1 MFTDVRSSTELR
13 TTLGDETAHRRL
25 RAVQEAVA
33 STVTDAGGAIV
44 KALGDGVLATFSS
57 PRQALQCAVAI
68 QRAMG
73 GLTAGGDSDPLR
85 VRIGINTGEVSRED
99 GDIFGEAVN
108 AAARIAALAD
118 GGEIFVARVVKDLAG
133 TVRDLKFVDRG
144 LHALKGF
151 PDEWHIYEA
160 RLEART
166 PPPSDKTPFV
176 GRGAELNQLEGYLAN
191 SIRGRGS
198 IAMIGGEPGV
208 GKTRL
213 AQELAEEARRE
224 GAIVFMGACYEVE
237 TATPFAPFVEI
248 LGATARTVPPEV
260 FKEIVGDSGPELAR
274 FYPELRVMFPDIP
287 EPIELPAEQE
297 RRYTFNSI
305 GRYITRAAAVRPV
318 MLILDDLHWADE
330 ATLQLLQYLATL
342 IEDLAALIVGTYR
355 DVELAVSRPL
365 ARTLEQLVRQRKA
378 HRVSLKRLSQQD
390 VATMLERLAGAEPPE
405 RLVELIYSETDGNAF
420 FVEEVFRHLLEEGRL
435 LDPAGG
441 WIDDV
446 SIDDVDVPESV
457 RLVTGRRIERL
468 GEETKRS
475 LTHAAVIGR
484 VFEVSQLERAAEVD
498 VSRLLDALDE
508 AETARLIEP
517 LPQSREAR
525 YQFVHELVRQTL
537 LADISLPRRQ
547 RLHLAVARAIEGQ
560 MENQA
565 DDRITDL
572 AHHLFQAGAAAD
584 KTTTLKFLTAA
595 ADRSHATGG
604 AEEAVRTYEK
614 ALSLTDDDVAER
626 AALLYKLARSLRGL
640 QQWDDAMA
648 AWNEAL
654 EIFERI
660 GDGDGVARVCLA
672 VADRYSWIGRWQ
684 ASVDI
689 LERGLAA
696 HPEDNRSRGSLLAL
710 QGVAYSWLGDHK
722 AGRDSIDRAE
732 RLGAE
737 LDDAR
742 LYWTTRA
749 ARAVHHW
756 CFNEHAEVLEIGLE
770 TAEVLREAK
779 ALWGLAT
786 VLSFVQFS
794 LVVSGRWEEAEPIHL
809 ELVSVAESVGH
820 PAATLFAMR
829 WRESLVLLRNPDLD
843 RSEKAAELDRVY
855 SETHDMP
862 WNAES
867 YSWMGNAV
875 SLRGD
880 WDQALKLFRQGD
892 EKAAPGSFNGALRGM
907 MKMHLAYMGEGDECR
922 ATADETATQPHDAV
936 ITLGKATEV
945 LFVVEGLMVL
955 GDNDRLAKLRDR
967 IEFITR
973 QMRWRAFSLVP
984 GALCLA
990 ACVAASGDL
999 AAAEDLFRD
1008 ALEDVQKKNA
1018 PVSAMHVKWFWGKTL
1033 LNCGDKQRARELL
1046 DEASEQAHGFG
1057 MPGYARPID
1066 EAREVLHGTSRDSQ
1080 PEQQPHFIRE
1090 GEFWTIGDPTAP
1102 TRLRDTVGLGYLAQL
1117 LANPGREIK
1126 ALELAGGAP
1135 GLGLVESDAG
1145 ELLDDQ
1151 AKAAYRRRITE
1162 LESELT
1168 EAEEWADEGRITKLR
1183 DERDALMDEI
1193 ERATGLGGRDRKAG
1207 SVSER
1212 ARVNVTK
1219 AIRAA
1224 VKRIEAADPALGRHL
1239 EAALRTGTSCA
1250 YLPDPDSAPT
1260 WRL

>member
-13 TTLGDETAHRRL
+13 TSVGDEVAHRRL

-33 STVTDAGGAIV
+33 SGVTDAGGAVV

-57 PRQALQCAVAI
+57 PRQALQCAAAI
-68 QRAMG
+68 QRSVG
-73 GLTAGGDSDPLR
+73 GLTAAGDSDLLR

-108 AAARIAALAD
+108 AASRIAALAD

-133 TVRDLKFVDRG
+133 TVRDVKFVDRG
-144 LHALKGF
+144 HQTLKGF
-151 PDEWHIYEA
+151 PEEWHIYEA
-160 RLEART
+160 RIDVRT

-176 GRGAELNQLEGYLAN
+176 GRGVELSQLEGYLTNAV
-191 SIRGRGS
+191 RGQGS

-248 LGATARTVPPEV
+248 LGATARTVPKEV

-305 GRYITRAAAVRPV
+305 GRYVSRAAAVRPV

-330 ATLQLLQYLATL
+330 ATLQLVQYLASL
-342 IEDLAALIVGTYR
+342 IDDLAALIVGTYR

-378 HRVSLKRLSQQD
+378 HRVSLKRLSQHD
-390 VATMLERLAGAEPPE
+390 VSTMLERLVGAEPPE
-405 RLVELIYSETDGNAF
+405 RLVEVIYSETDGNAF

-441 WIDDV
+441 WVDV

-468 GEETKRS
+468 GESTKRF
-475 LTHAAVIGR
+475 LNLGAVIGR
-484 VFEVSQLERAAEVD
+484 VFDVALLERAVEGDDDGD
-498 VSRLLDALDE
+498 VLDALDE
-508 AETARLIEP
+508 AERARLIEP
-517 LPQSREAR
+517 LRQTREAR

-547 RLHLAVARAIEGQ
+547 RLHLAVAGAIEEQ
-560 MENQA
+560 MADQA
-565 DDRITDL
+565 DDRVADL
-572 AHHLFQAGAAAD
+572 AHHLFQAGVSAD
-584 KTTTLKFLTAA
+584 KKTTLKFLTAA
-595 ADRSHATGG
+595 GDRSHASGG
-604 AEEAVRTYEK
+604 SEEAVRTYEK
-614 ALSLTDDDVAER
+614 ALSLTDGDNSER

-640 QQWDDAMA
+640 QRWDDAMA

-654 EIFERI
+654 EIFERT
-660 GDGDGVARVCLA
+660 GDADGVARVCLA

-684 ASVDI
+684 AAVDI

-696 HPEDNRSRGSLLAL
+696 HSEDNRSRGSLLAL
-710 QGVAYSWLGDHK
+710 QGVAYSWLGEHK
-722 AGRDSIDRAE
+722 SGRDRIDRAE

-737 LDDAR
+737 LDDTR
-742 LYWTTRA
+742 LYWSARS

-756 CFNEHAEVLEIGLE
+756 CFNEHTEVVEIGQE
-770 TAEVLREAK
+770 AADVLREAK

-786 VLSFVQFS
+786 ILSFVQFS
-794 LVVSGRWEEAEPIHL
+794 LVVSGRWDEAEPIHL
-809 ELVSVAESVGH
+809 ELMSVAESVGH
-820 PAATLFAMR
+820 PGASLFATR
-829 WRESLVLLRNPDLD
+829 WHESLSFLRNPDLD
-843 RSEKAAELDRVY
+843 RAEAGAELDRVY
-855 SETHDMP
+855 SESHDMP

-880 WDQALKLFRQGD
+880 WEQALKLFRQGD
-892 EKAAPGSFNGALRGM
+892 EKAAPGSFNGALRGI

-922 ATADETATQPHDAV
+922 AAADEIATQPHDAV
-936 ITLGKATEV
+936 VTLGKATEA
-945 LFVVEGLMVL
+945 LFIVEGLMAL

-967 IEFITR
+967 IDFITR
-973 QMRWRAFSLVP
+973 QMRWRAFSLLP
-984 GALCLA
+984 GDLCLA

-999 AAAEDLFRD
+999 AAAEELFRGALAD
-1008 ALEDVQKKNA
+1008 AQKKSA
-1018 PVSAMHVKWFWGKTL
+1018 QVSTLHVKWFWGKAL
-1033 LNCGDKQRARELL
+1033 LNCGDKERARELL
-1046 DEASEQAHGFG
+1046 DDASKEAHGFG
-1057 MPGYARPID
+1057 MVGYARPID
-1066 EAREVLHGTSRDSQ
+1066 AAREVLEGDPRDSQ
-1080 PEQQPHFIRE
+1080 PARLPHFIRE
-1090 GEFWTIGDPTAP
+1090 GEFWTIGDPAAP
-1102 TRLRDTVGLGYLAQL
+1102 IRLRDTVGLGYLAQL

-1126 ALELAGGAP
+1126 ALDLAGGESGA
-1135 GLGLVESDAG
+1135 GLVESDAG
-1145 ELLDDQ
+1145 EVLDDR

-1162 LESELT
+1162 LESELA
-1168 EAEEWADEGRITKLR
+1168 EAEEWADEGRVARLR
-1183 DERDALMDEI
+1183 EERDALMDEI
-1193 ERATGLGGRDRKAG
+1193 ARATGLGGRDRKAG
-1207 SVSER
+1207 SISER

-1224 VKRIEAADPALGRHL
+1224 VKRIEAGDSELGRHL
-1239 EAALRTGTSCA
+1239 DETVRTGTSCV
-1250 YLPDPDSAPT
+1250 YLPDPDSAPA